1 MCVSKNEPNQKK
13 FFIQEFEV
21 LGDARESFMIQ
32 KKIQRFSNKESE
44 NKIKISIDL
53 KKDRTIKEK
62 NIQNKVTKYNIS
74 LAAEIIIIDLKT
86 TKKVKRTF
94 KANKSYNVDDRHS
107 TTISNAKDA
116 NNDLIDTIVNEILD
130 QLRIYYM

>member
-1 MCVSKNEPNQKK
+1 MAKSKILSVLILFLCNSCAYQKMNSVNQKK

-32 KKIQRFSNKESE
+32 KKIQRSSNKESE

-62 NIQNKVTKYNIS
+62 YSK
-74 LAAEIIIIDLKT
+74 
-86 TKKVKRTF
+86 
-94 KANKSYNVDDRHS
+94 
-107 TTISNAKDA
+107 
-116 NNDLIDTIVNEILD
+116 
-130 QLRIYYM
+130 